1 MELLQAAFFGLVLL
15 FLAAMNVFA
24 AFILWQL
31 CSAIKKA
38 QNEAEIQPAATGGPR
53 PKPASDEPD
62 MQAQAT
68 GGPRPKV

>member
-1 MELLQAAFFGLVLL
+1 MELLQAAFSGLALL
-15 FLAAMNVFA
+15 FLAVMNVFA

-31 CSAIKKA
+31 CTAIKRA
-38 QNEAEIQPAATGGPR
+38 QREADIQPAGAGGPR

-62 MQAQAT
+62 MEAQAD